1 MIGEIVSWL
10 YDICIELI
18 KQVSWLDITS
28 GALLIPA
35 IPFNPDLPS
44 VALQY
49 YSIIVFIVEMDN

>member
-1 MIGEIVSWL
+1 MVGEIVSWL

-18 KQVSWLDITS
+18 KQVNWLDITS

-44 VALQY
+44 VAL
-49 YSIIVFIVEMDN
+49 